1 MPYCMATRYHT
12 PAQAAPTA
20 RVRPSYFEY
29 LYGQLHVHHAI
40 PAGGGFDEAT
50 PLLALHAAA
59 QTGRMFGGILLAMGA
74 DRSAFAPDLAGFG
87 QSDGPR
93 EALTAAD
100 HAAAIGDFLD
110 AMRLRQV
117 DVLGC
122 GLGALVA
129 IELALSR
136 PGVRRVVVMPL
147 PPEAGQPD
155 YPLGAQLARI
165 AQPLLFLYPRDMPQA
180 LLSAAGNLPVRA
192 RRELPGNLSLL
203 ETAPETVAEAIKDF
217 LS

>member
-1 MPYCMATRYHT
+1 MAKRSQT
-12 PAQAAPTA
+12 PVQTAAPA
-20 RVRPSYFEY
+20 RVRRSYFEC

-40 PAGGGFDEAT
+40 PAGGGFEEGT

-59 QTGRMFGGILLAMGA
+59 QTGRMFGGILAVLGA
-74 DRSAFAPDLAGFG
+74 DRSAFAPDLPGFG
-87 QSDGPR
+87 QSDGPW
-93 EALTAAD
+93 EALTVAD

-129 IELALSR
+129 VELAVSR

-147 PPEAGQPD
+147 PPEPAQRD
-155 YPLGAQLARI
+155 YPLSAQMARI
-165 AQPLLFLYPRDMPQA
+165 AQPALLLYPREMPQA
-180 LLSAAGNLPVRA
+180 LLTAAGQLPARA
-192 RRELPGNLSLL
+192 RRELPGDLSLL
-203 ETAPETVAEAIKDF
+203 ETAPETVVDAIKGF
-217 LS
+217 LD